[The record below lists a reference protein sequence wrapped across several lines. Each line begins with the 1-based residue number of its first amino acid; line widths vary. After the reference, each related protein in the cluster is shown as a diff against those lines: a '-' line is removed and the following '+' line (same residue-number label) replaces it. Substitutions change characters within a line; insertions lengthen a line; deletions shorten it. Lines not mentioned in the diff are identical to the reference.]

1 MVINDGIGIEWVDGF
16 RFVPTGGS
24 VVLGRVSTAGAD
36 RRVITQSIG
45 SEPHLGIDGSRGLS
59 RLGVRLRPTEQ
70 GVVVEALSM
79 NHTVKVK
86 GRRPSREFVLEAGSR
101 PETVTCQTFTVSFPR
116 TMSSDV
122 EVEQSSINR
131 SNPVSA
137 GSLQRGSTTG
147 PAPSERLTFG
157 PRSRV
162 TLAVLCDLSLTDDLE
177 LGKVVARLRPLDPSL
192 GGKGSQA
199 AIKTVRR
206 RLDSEMKRVADYLGE
221 SEPATNKV
229 PWLAR
234 RLLLH
239 HLVRE
244 DELHD
249 IVSLVE
255 TRSREASS

>member
-86 GRRPSREFVLEAGSR
+86 EAALARVRAGSWQSPGDSHMPDLYRVLSSNDVIRRGGRAVLDQSLQPGFGRQPPTWFDHRSSAQRTAHIRPSESGHLGGAL
-101 PETVTCQTFTVSFPR
+101 
-116 TMSSDV
+116 
-122 EVEQSSINR
+122 R
-131 SNPVSA
+131 SVA
-137 GSLQRGSTTG
+137 HG
-147 PAPSERLTFG
+147 
-157 PRSRV
+157 RSRV
-162 TLAVLCDLSLTDDLE
+162 
-177 LGKVVARLRPLDPSL
+177 GKGSCQAATARPQP